1 MAFLIHGLIK
11 RGQYTYT
18 FIRQIGIHPYTY
30 FLSASYM
37 IATQTK
43 GNSPIYEFRSI
54 RLGDFSPRLLNS

>member
-1 MAFLIHGLIK
+1 MAFLIHRLMK

-18 FIRQIGIHPYTY
+18 FIPQIGIHPYTH

-43 GNSPIYEFRSI
+43 GYSPDYEFRSI
-54 RLGDFSPRLLNS
+54 RLGDFYPRLLSS